1 MNNTADAT
9 WGDRDARY
17 ERFGKAA
24 ARLDDVANLLPARL
38 LALALAAGAGPA
50 GEDAAAAWR
59 LARRDH
65 GRTASP
71 NAGWL
76 MAAMAGALGVGL
88 EKRGALPARR
98 GPAPRLAAWI
108 RRAVRVFAAATVVVV
123 GMTVVVTL
131 VAQRHA

>member
-24 ARLDDVANLLPARL
+24 GRLDDVANLLPARL

-88 EKRGALPARR
+88 VARYRLGEGPLPDSPRGSAGPCASSRR
-98 GPAPRLAAWI
+98 PPWWSWG
-108 RRAVRVFAAATVVVV
+108 
-123 GMTVVVTL
+123 
-131 VAQRHA
+131 

>member
-9 WGDRDARY
+9 WGDCNARY

-38 LALALAAGAGPA
+38 SALALAAGAGPA

-71 NAGWL
+71 NAGWP
-76 MAAMAGALGVGL
+76 MAAMAALGVGL
-88 EKRGALPARR
+88 EKRGAYRLGEGPLPDS
-98 GPAPRLAAWI
+98 PRVI
-108 RRAVRVFAAATVVVV
+108 FRAVRVFAAATVVVV